1 MESAVY
7 NTCWEFCYEVVPVS
21 LAGSEEPL
29 ILILNLPLV
38 FATSLEGLLSAKGF
52 HCTKFLPISS
62 SDEVRK
68 GFGAHEPLSSQ
79 K

>member
-52 HCTKFLPISS
+52 HCTKFLPHGQSAVVMRFEKVS
-62 SDEVRK
+62 VPMNR
-68 GFGAHEPLSSQ
+68 
-79 K
+79 